1 MHYQAYQET
10 QIFILE
16 NTTFGTYYVGRMN
29 RDLAPDK
36 REMYCGWRNQT
47 RAATEDQL
55 TERLERK
62 YQYHPEYRSPH
73 LYFTALG
80 NSIAPYGIETWIT
93 QLEAKIQSNPRRFS
107 ALKKLLTAGWLD
119 EDYGV
124 LSPSTLYH
132 FRIDKRFKM
141 KKSDV
146 NALITHLRRNWG
158 TKGSSFF
165 GKKIVSPFAD
175 LLKKCLNERTESE
188 KASDTYA
195 RQKETDP
202 DCLSKRARYK
212 CIHDMIRKG
221 KPPKQT
227 TIEKYGFTDE
237 EIEEYTKINPCPMK
251 FDLS

>member
-1 MHYQAYQET
+1 M
-10 QIFILE
+10 
-16 NTTFGTYYVGRMN
+16 
-29 RDLAPDK
+29 
-36 REMYCGWRNQT
+36 
-47 RAATEDQL
+47 
-55 TERLERK
+55 
-62 YQYHPEYRSPH
+62 
-73 LYFTALG
+73 
-80 NSIAPYGIETWIT
+80 
-93 QLEAKIQSNPRRFS
+93 
-107 ALKKLLTAGWLD
+107 LTAGWLD

-132 FRIDKRFKM
+132 FRIEKRMKM

-158 TKGSSFF
+158 TKGSLFF

-195 RQKETDP
+195 RQKATDP
-202 DCLSKRARYK
+202 DCLAKRAKLK
-212 CIHDMIRKG
+212 CIQDMIRKR

-237 EIEEYTKINPCPMK
+237 EIEKYTKINPCPMK